1 MPLIEVEESDYHTAA
16 AAKAVLD
23 RLGGNPKTR
32 RRLLEVVKEFNPDA
46 SIPELDAAAPLE
58 AKVSAVEQALDERFS
73 KLERQL
79 ADRDATESFSS
90 SIQKERK
97 KLRKDGWDDDA
108 IGKIEK
114 LMEEEGFVNYAAAA
128 ALYEKSLPKAKQDE
142 TLGVDFT
149 KDWGFRPPSGES
161 ENPDLKLL
169 FSDRTGKSWMNSQ
182 LRQYRTEKAAQKA
195 GQF

>member
-1 MPLIEVEESDYHTAA
+1 MPLIEVEEADYATAA

-46 SIPELDAAAPLE
+46 AIPELDAAAPLE
-58 AKVSAVEQALDERFS
+58 AKVSAVEKALEERFA
-73 KLERQL
+73 KLEQQL
-79 ADRDATESFSS
+79 SEREATDSFTST
-90 SIQKERK
+90 IEKERK
-97 KLRKDGWDDDA
+97 KLRKDGWDDEA

-114 LMEEEGFVNYAAAA
+114 LMEERGFVNYEAAA
-128 ALYEKSLPKAKQDE
+128 ALYEKSLPKATKEE

-161 ENPDLKLL
+161 ADADLKLL